1 MNKYIITLKGT
12 AGANY
17 LFPVKGDER
26 MVRVWQGAGFTVS
39 KKLGRIP
46 FWFFVDG
53 RIISLKR
60 KLKWLE
66 TLHQAWKTISVA

>member
-1 MNKYIITLKGT
+1 
-12 AGANY
+12 
-17 LFPVKGDER
+17 